1 MLNLASFDN
10 PSDITPFKVD
20 RVYSFSVTSK
30 ITVAMLTKH
39 FTVTHCTNYVS
50 TALNFPGIKKW
61 SVNHFCLNNHIWTD
75 TFKLLSDKLIS
86 SVGRDALMKII
97 HRSFVPTATRAITL
111 NYRPYMPCGSCSEVG
126 MANPPLYD
134 HEHALL
140 LCPVIM
146 NLWTIIRKIIIH
158 IAGDCFIS
166 DNGSLSLI
174 SIFTLGK
181 CNVNIGHNVYKPL
194 ILTSVQNVMG
204 LALAVITS
212 ASTKRNLENLKSN
225 FSKLLGDYLYNASL
239 NISKTSV
246 LELQVF
252 LKLWNP
258 IFTKIHH
265 GEIFHVD
272 DYKYNPVYFSLGG
285 IL

>member
-1 MLNLASFDN
+1 MN
-10 PSDITPFKVD
+10 I
-20 RVYSFSVTSK
+20 
-30 ITVAMLTKH
+30 
-39 FTVTHCTNYVS
+39 
-50 TALNFPGIKKW
+50 
-61 SVNHFCLNNHIWTD
+61 
-75 TFKLLSDKLIS
+75 
-86 SVGRDALMKII
+86 
-97 HRSFVPTATRAITL
+97 
-111 NYRPYMPCGSCSEVG
+111 
-126 MANPPLYD
+126 
-134 HEHALL
+134 EH
-140 LCPVIM
+140 
-146 NLWTIIRKIIIH
+146 N
-158 IAGDCFIS
+158 D
-166 DNGSLSLI
+166 
-174 SIFTLGK
+174 
-181 CNVNIGHNVYKPL
+181 YKPL

>member
-1 MLNLASFDN
+1 
-10 PSDITPFKVD
+10 
-20 RVYSFSVTSK
+20 
-30 ITVAMLTKH
+30 
-39 FTVTHCTNYVS
+39 
-50 TALNFPGIKKW
+50 
-61 SVNHFCLNNHIWTD
+61 
-75 TFKLLSDKLIS
+75 
-86 SVGRDALMKII
+86 
-97 HRSFVPTATRAITL
+97 
-111 NYRPYMPCGSCSEVG
+111 MPCGSCSEVG

-181 CNVNIGHNVYKPL
+181 CNVNIEHNDYKPL